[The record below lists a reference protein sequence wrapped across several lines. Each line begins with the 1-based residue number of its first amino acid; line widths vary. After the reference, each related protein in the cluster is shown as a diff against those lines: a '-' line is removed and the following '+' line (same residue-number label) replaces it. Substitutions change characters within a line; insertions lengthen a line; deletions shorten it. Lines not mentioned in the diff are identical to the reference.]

1 MSTKKTNYSY
11 IGIALI
17 LLVFG
22 IIFVPK
28 IIDRIKAGD
37 IIRAESRSKNVST
50 NAEGFVSDLMYLE
63 INGEAKKVP
72 PFSFVD
78 HLGNTITN
86 KDYEGK
92 VYIVEFFFTTCPTIC
107 PRMNKNLVQ
116 IQNTFS
122 DFEDFGVASFTIN
135 PETDTQ
141 EVLREYAVKYGIT
154 NPNWHLMTGSQEA
167 IYELSNIGFNIYAA
181 ANPEVD
187 GGFEHSGNFA
197 LIDKNGFMR
206 SRQDDFGNPKIFYK
220 GIVSEE
226 EKVDEDGETEEIS
239 MLKVDIS
246 KLLKED

>member
-92 VYIVEFFFTTCPTIC
+92 VYIVEFFFTTW
-107 PRMNKNLVQ
+107 
-116 IQNTFS
+116 S
-122 DFEDFGVASFTIN
+122 
-135 PETDTQ
+135 
-141 EVLREYAVKYGIT
+141 
-154 NPNWHLMTGSQEA
+154 
-167 IYELSNIGFNIYAA
+167 GFFYY
-181 ANPEVD
+181 
-187 GGFEHSGNFA
+187 
-197 LIDKNGFMR
+197 K
-206 SRQDDFGNPKIFYK
+206 SRN
-220 GIVSEE
+220 
-226 EKVDEDGETEEIS
+226 
-239 MLKVDIS
+239 
-246 KLLKED
+246 